1 MTGGRAG
8 RGVMRKEEQSGPCS
22 SPAAALGRAGS
33 APHQGITEELVPDM
47 GIIGDQAQ
55 GGEDRRAGPASCLL
69 VVHG

>member
-33 APHQGITEELVPDM
+33 APHQGITEDM